1 MRKSGRENS
10 NGRGEM
16 VKKGEVSSFSNKGE
30 DQNSG
35 WKPQRSQTDCDEI
48 AQIWKQNKR
57 LSTRQGHVC
66 TVIT

>member
-1 MRKSGRENS
+1 MGKSGRENS

-30 DQNSG
+30 GQNSG

-57 LSTRQGHVC
+57 LSARHCHYLKVHT
-66 TVIT
+66 